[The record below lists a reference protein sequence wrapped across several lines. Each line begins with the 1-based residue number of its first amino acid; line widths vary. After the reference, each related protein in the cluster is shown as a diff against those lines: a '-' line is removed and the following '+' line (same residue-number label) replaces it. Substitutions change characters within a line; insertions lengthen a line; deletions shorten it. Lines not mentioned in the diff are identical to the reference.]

1 MNMMIIRKQIWL
13 ILSLSFAWFTV
24 VKACEKCQ
32 PFCDS
37 FNELFIKPITTSQEL
52 QTSQPRRYLSQTYRP
67 IISALILPFNKPED
81 ILAAMTQAIKIFH
94 NTSLLHTLLN

>member
-1 MNMMIIRKQIWL
+1 MIILNKNQL
-13 ILSLSFAWFTV
+13 ILSLRLGWCTGV
-24 VKACEKCQ
+24 RACEKCQ

-67 IISALILPFNKPED
+67 IISALILPFNKTED
-81 ILAAMTQAIKIFH
+81 ILAAMIYSIKIFH
-94 NTSLLHTLLN
+94 NTSLLLCRILIC